1 MVLHTIIGEYDI
13 LYAQERELA
22 GYCGKNVPQAVMSTN
37 PQDFLE
43 TTALSKI
50 VGADSISAPS
60 ADNPLQR
67 AHNVRPY
74 RNNLQN
80 ISK

>member
-13 LYAQERELA
+13 LYAQEREFA
-22 GYCGKNVPQAVMSTN
+22 GYGGEAVPQAVLSTN
-37 PQDFLE
+37 PMDFLGE
-43 TTALSKI
+43 TALSKI

-67 AHNVRPY
+67 AHNFRPY
-74 RNNLQN
+74 RNDLQN
-80 ISK
+80 INK